1 MTELGNLDLLIRVAR
16 PRLSTDTHLLDSAD
30 AVLSRT
36 GSARF
41 TLELAAQEAG
51 VSAAT
56 LVKRFGSK
64 RGLLIASSQRWV
76 DSIDPEPLATPDET
90 PLSALHRLSV
100 TSYIGNDNPDE
111 APNHVSSLAM
121 DLGDPELT
129 RLLALGWQRKRDQ
142 LAQLIARA
150 VDAGDLPHA
159 PDPDAAARTL
169 FALLEGTFLGWTVE
183 PHGSLIDILD
193 AEFDRLIRSWT

>member
-1 MTELGNLDLLIRVAR
+1 MAR
-16 PRLSTDTHLLDSAD
+16 PRESTDEHLLTAAD

-41 TLELAAQEAG
+41 TLEVAAREAG

-64 RGLLIASSQRWV
+64 RGLLIALSQRWV
-76 DSIDPEPLATPDET
+76 DSIDPEPPTVPGEPALR
-90 PLSALHRLSV
+90 ALHRMSV
-100 TSYIGNDNPDE
+100 GSYVDHDNSNN
-111 APNHVSSLAM
+111 AGNHVASLAM

-129 RLLALGWQRKRDQ
+129 RLLAVGWAKQRTQ
-142 LAQLIARA
+142 LEKVIARG
-150 VDAGDLPHA
+150 VEDGLLPRA
-159 PDPDAAARTL
+159 PHPVAAARTL

-183 PHGSLIDILD
+183 PRGSLIDILD
-193 AEFDRLIRSWT
+193 SEFDQLVNTWK